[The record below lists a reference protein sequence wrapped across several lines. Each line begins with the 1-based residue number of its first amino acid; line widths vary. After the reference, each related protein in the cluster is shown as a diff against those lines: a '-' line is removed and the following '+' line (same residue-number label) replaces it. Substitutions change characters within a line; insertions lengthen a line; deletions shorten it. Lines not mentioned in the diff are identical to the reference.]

1 MPPRWLSRDKLIQI
15 PNEWIKEVAGRN
27 NPPTTSLNGWIN
39 VGQKVYYSPEH
50 NKTVMKNPEAVE
62 VFSKKGVLRNFAKFT
77 GKHVYQGL
85 CQALAEASSSG
96 ILRNF

>member
-39 VGQKVYYSPEH
+39 VGQKFYYSPEH
-50 NKTVMKNPEAVE
+50 NKTVIKNPEAVE

-77 GKHVYQGL
+77 GKHL
-85 CQALAEASSSG
+85 CQRPFLVKLQALGTG
-96 ILRNF
+96 IFL